1 MRCLQRVSHFLNHAS
16 RRWFI
21 SNSLF
26 SKCLDFS
33 AAARSSENLTK
44 SFIRISKLLKTHLA
58 LFMISWSTL
67 MILLLFDVW
76 SDWWLSESENRQA
89 LRMKISDCVSD
100 SRSRA
105 QNKGRGGEIRSG
117 QRVWTWISRAG
128 YYQRGITIFAIR
140 QYNKNTFTIF
150 LSFLPNR
157 QNQITK
163 NHVKCSVQLTFT
175 DTFLVRTSKAAFKLS

>member
-76 SDWWLSESENRQA
+76 CLIGDCRSQRTDKLWGWKYRIVSPTVGA
-89 LRMKISDCVSD
+89 GLRIKD
-100 SRSRA
+100 
-105 QNKGRGGEIRSG
+105 GEEIRSG

-150 LSFLPNR
+150 LSFLPNNNR
-157 QNQITK
+157 QNKI
-163 NHVKCSVQLTFT
+163 
-175 DTFLVRTSKAAFKLS
+175 